1 MTMDL
6 QSLLLSVAA
15 LLIGVL
21 YWNAQRR
28 HRQRI
33 GRERGKLWDE
43 CLSLLDGA
51 RLYQDE
57 IDFPRLEGYYGGCRV
72 TLEAIADHVAFRKLP
87 QLWLRATVRADIPY
101 RGVLDLLA
109 RPENVEFYSPIWS
122 LPVTVD
128 PPAGWP
134 AHALVRTDSAGEMPP
149 LSVVGRHLG
158 IFDDSRAK
166 ELLIT
171 PRGVRL
177 VYQLA
182 QGQRAHYAVFRSVNF
197 GLSRAQSHEV
207 RRILDAAL
215 AISED
220 LGAARRPVSSTAP
233 DPRETHAIKW
243 PILSPLGTPC

>member
-1 MTMDL
+1 MDIEL
-6 QSLLLSVAA
+6 QSFLLSVAA
-15 LLIGVL
+15 VLIAVL

-28 HRQRI
+28 HRRRI
-33 GRERGKLWDE
+33 GSERGKLWDE
-43 CLSLLDGA
+43 CLWLLDGA

-72 TLEAIADHVAFRKLP
+72 TLEAIADHVAYRKLP
-87 QLWLRATVRADIPY
+87 QLWLRATMRIDIPH

-134 AHALVRTDSAGEMPP
+134 AHALVRTDNVGEMPP

-158 IFDDSRAK
+158 IFHDSRAK

-197 GLSRAQSHEV
+197 ELGRAQSHEV

-215 AISED
+215 AISDD
-220 LGAARRPVSSTAP
+220 LGAVRRPDSSAAP
-233 DPRETHAIKW
+233 DPRETHAIRW
-243 PILSPLGTPC
+243 PLPSPLGTPC